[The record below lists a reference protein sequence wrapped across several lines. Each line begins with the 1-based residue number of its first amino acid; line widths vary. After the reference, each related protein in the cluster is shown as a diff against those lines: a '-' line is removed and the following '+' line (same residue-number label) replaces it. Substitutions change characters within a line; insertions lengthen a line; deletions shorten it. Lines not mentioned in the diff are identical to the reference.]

1 KVDKEVFYLPE
12 TLTLSEALN
21 AFRVAPQAFAVIV
34 NEYATIVGIVT
45 VKDLLGGFMGGLL
58 TPHDEEQIVQRD
70 PNSWLIE
77 GLTPINDVMR
87 SLNIEEFPDRTQYE
101 TLGGFITYSLKRL
114 PKRTDF
120 FVYEGYKFEV
130 LDLEGVR
137 VEQLLVT
144 RLK

>member
-1 KVDKEVFYLPE
+1 
-12 TLTLSEALN
+12 
-21 AFRVAPQAFAVIV
+21 
-34 NEYATIVGIVT
+34 
-45 VKDLLGGFMGGLL
+45 
-58 TPHDEEQIVQRD
+58 
-70 PNSWLIE
+70 
-77 GLTPINDVMR
+77 
-87 SLNIEEFPDRTQYE
+87 
-101 TLGGFITYSLKRL
+101 L